1 MGRVP
6 LLVSLVVA
14 IIWAAPARPTSEPTA
29 TLAREAS
36 PAPDLAPLVSITGQP
51 ASLASPPGSSAG
63 PAGSLTGLRGSSAG
77 MSTSAV
83 RAIQSTRDDPAPVII
98 ASKPFAESYVLAE
111 IFAQLLEARG
121 IAVDRR
127 FGLGATEIA
136 FGALREGAIDIY
148 PEYTGTA
155 LAAILG
161 EEMQADADG
170 VYRHVAA
177 TFRERWDARW
187 LAPLGFENTYAIAV
201 RRETAAELRL
211 ATLSDLAREA
221 GGLRAGFTPDFIG
234 RSDGLPG
241 LRAAYG
247 FDAAEVLPLLQAV
260 KYEALVES
268 GVDVIDGYSTDGLI
282 ARYDLV
288 VLEDDRGFFPPYEA
302 AGLVNGDFWRRRPDA
317 IAALSELSGLL
328 EVERVREW
336 NRRAESDGD
345 PVTDIA
351 RDALVEL
358 GLVISDGGET
368 AEPDPA
374 ESAAARAAGRG
385 STASAES
392 VQTPVVGFVTYMW
405 RNRTDLLG
413 HARRHIVLVIVSLG
427 AAALLAIPAGL
438 LLVRFAQGAEGVIRG
453 IGVVQTIPSL
463 ALLAFMIPA
472 LGIGVVPAVVA
483 LFLYSLFP
491 ILRNTYTGVRDANPA
506 AVDAAR
512 ALGMTPAQLLRHVRL
527 PLAAPVIMAGLRT
540 AAVINVGTAT
550 IAAFIGAGGLGD
562 PIVAGLALSDTR
574 MILSGAIPAAALALL
589 VDGALGIA
597 EKRVAPGGV
606 AVE

>member
-1 MGRVP
+1 MRTGRVML
-6 LLVSLVVA
+6 LLVVVGLLGGA
-14 IIWAAPARPTSEPTA
+14 TAARP
-29 TLAREAS
+29 S
-36 PAPDLAPLVSITGQP
+36 PASHSPQP
-51 ASLASPPGSSAG
+51 ASHTRATQSSQDEG
-63 PAGSLTGLRGSSAG
+63 T
-77 MSTSAV
+77 
-83 RAIQSTRDDPAPVII
+83 PVII

-161 EEMQADADG
+161 EEMQADAEA
-170 VYRHVAA
+170 VYRHVAGS
-177 TFRERWDARW
+177 FRERWDARW

-201 RRETAAELRL
+201 RRETAEELGL

-247 FDAAEVLPLLQAV
+247 FEAAEVLPLLQAV

-302 AGLVNGDFWRRRPDA
+302 AGLVNGDFWSRRPDA

-328 EVERVREW
+328 DEERVREW

-345 PVTDIA
+345 PVADIA
-351 RDALVEL
+351 RDALAEL
-358 GLVISDGGET
+358 GLVVPDAEEAVESD
-368 AEPDPA
+368 PP
-374 ESAAARAAGRG
+374 ESAAARESERESA
-385 STASAES
+385 TAAES
-392 VQTPVVGFVTYMW
+392 ARSPVVGFVSYMW
-405 RNRTDLLG
+405 QNRADMLG
-413 HARRHIVLVIVSLG
+413 HARRHIVLVIVSLA

-438 LLVRFAQGAEGVIRG
+438 MLVRVAGGAEGVIRA
-453 IGVVQTIPSL
+453 IGLVQTVPSL

-472 LGIGVVPAVVA
+472 LGIGVVPAVFA

-589 VDGALGIA
+589 VDGALGLA

>member
-1 MGRVP
+1 MGRVML
-6 LLVSLVVA
+6 LLVAVA
-14 IIWAAPARPTSEPTA
+14 LLGGTLATRPSPASYARQPPALAGSPTARASKAAP
-29 TLAREAS
+29 
-36 PAPDLAPLVSITGQP
+36 VSQP
-51 ASLASPPGSSAG
+51 VLQTRAAQSSQDEG
-63 PAGSLTGLRGSSAG
+63 T
-77 MSTSAV
+77 
-83 RAIQSTRDDPAPVII
+83 PVII

-161 EEMQADADG
+161 EEMQADAEA
-170 VYRHVAA
+170 VYRHVAG

-201 RRETAAELRL
+201 RRETAEELGL

-247 FDAAEVLPLLQAV
+247 FEAVEVLPLLQAV

-302 AGLVNGDFWRRRPDA
+302 AGLVNGDFWGRRPDA

-328 EVERVREW
+328 DDERVREW

-345 PVTDIA
+345 PVADIA
-351 RDALVEL
+351 RDALAEL
-358 GLVISDGGET
+358 GLVVSDTEE
-368 AEPDPA
+368 ALESDLA
-374 ESAAARAAGRG
+374 ESARARESAREAAMA
-385 STASAES
+385 AES
-392 VQTPVVGFVTYMW
+392 ARSPVVGFASYMW
-405 RNRTDLLG
+405 QNRTDILG
-413 HARRHIVLVIVSLG
+413 HARRHIVLVIISLA

-438 LLVRFAQGAEGVIRG
+438 MLVRVAGGAEGVIRA
-453 IGVVQTIPSL
+453 IGLVQTIPSL

-527 PLAAPVIMAGLRT
+527 PLSAPVIMAGLRT

-589 VDGALGIA
+589 VDGALGLA

>member
-1 MGRVP
+1 MGRTLPMLAVA
-6 LLVSLVVA
+6 VAVVGGA
-14 IIWAAPARPTSEPTA
+14 AATLDQPGRASQDAPAS
-29 TLAREAS
+29 
-36 PAPDLAPLVSITGQP
+36 
-51 ASLASPPGSSAG
+51 
-63 PAGSLTGLRGSSAG
+63 
-77 MSTSAV
+77 
-83 RAIQSTRDDPAPVII
+83 RDDSAPVIV
-98 ASKPFAESYVLAE
+98 ASKPFAESYILAE
-111 IFAQLLEARG
+111 IFAQLLEVRG
-121 IAVDRR
+121 IDVDRR

-161 EEMQADADG
+161 EEMEPDAEA
-170 VYRHVAA
+170 VYRHVAG

-201 RRETAAELRL
+201 RRETAEELGL

-221 GGLRAGFTPDFIG
+221 GRLRAGFTPDFIG

-241 LRAAYG
+241 LRTAYG
-247 FDAAEVLPLLQAV
+247 FEAAEVLPLLQAV

-282 ARYDLV
+282 ARHDLV
-288 VLEDDRGFFPPYEA
+288 VLEDDGGFFPPYEA
-302 AGLVNGDFWRRRPDA
+302 AGLVNGDFWRRRPEA

-328 EVERVREW
+328 DEERVREW
-336 NRRAESDGD
+336 NRRAQSDGD
-345 PVTDIA
+345 PLTDIA
-351 RDALVEL
+351 RDALMEL
-358 GLVISDGGET
+358 GLVVPDGGET
-368 AEPDPA
+368 VESDAAVSAPA
-374 ESAAARAAGRG
+374 RESGLE
-385 STASAES
+385 STAAAES
-392 VQTPVVGFVTYMW
+392 VQTPLVGLATYMW
-405 RNRTDLLG
+405 RNRSDILV
-413 HARRHIVLVIVSLG
+413 HARRHIVLVITSLA

-438 LLVRFAQGAEGVIRG
+438 LLVRAAGGAEVVIRG
-453 IGVVQTIPSL
+453 IGLVQTIPSI

-491 ILRNTYTGVRDANPA
+491 ILRNTYTGVRDASPA

-562 PIVAGLALSDTR
+562 SIVAGLALSDTR
-574 MILSGAIPAAALALL
+574 MILSGAVPAAALALL
-589 VDGALGIA
+589 VDGALGLA

>member
-1 MGRVP
+1 M
-6 LLVSLVVA
+6 LLAVA
-14 IIWAAPARPTSEPTA
+14 VASVGGAAAARPGSTA
-29 TLAREAS
+29 
-36 PAPDLAPLVSITGQP
+36 G
-51 ASLASPPGSSAG
+51 PPGSFAG
-63 PAGSLTGLRGSSAG
+63 LPASSNGLP
-77 MSTSAV
+77 TSPF
-83 RAIQSTRDDPAPVII
+83 RAIQPTQDDRPPVII
-98 ASKPFAESYVLAE
+98 ASKPFAESYILAE

-170 VYRHVAA
+170 VYRHVAG

-201 RRETAAELRL
+201 RRETAEELGL

-241 LRAAYG
+241 LNAAYG
-247 FDAAEVLPLLQAV
+247 FEAAEVLPLLQAV

-328 EVERVREW
+328 DVERVREW

-358 GLVISDGGET
+358 GLVGSDGGGMVES
-368 AEPDPA
+368 DPA
-374 ESAAARAAGRG
+374 ESAAARG
-385 STASAES
+385 STAAAES
-392 VQTPVVGFVTYMW
+392 VRTPVVGFVTYMW

-413 HARRHIVLVIVSLG
+413 HARRHIVLVIISLG

-438 LLVRFAQGAEGVIRG
+438 LLVRFAAGAEGVIRG

-491 ILRNTYTGVRDANPA
+491 ILRNTYSGVRDANPA

-574 MILSGAIPAAALALL
+574 MILSGAIPAAVLALL
-589 VDGALGIA
+589 VDGALGLA

-606 AVE
+606 AVG

>member
-1 MGRVP
+1 MGREDLVMGREDQP
-6 LLVSLVVA
+6 GLSAQGPLGSRRQALSGTRVWTIRVALLVAAGVGVVQA
-14 IIWAAPARPTSEPTA
+14 KSARLNAQST
-29 TLAREAS
+29 
-36 PAPDLAPLVSITGQP
+36 PAPLNA
-51 ASLASPPGSSAG
+51 
-63 PAGSLTGLRGSSAG
+63 R
-77 MSTSAV
+77 STPIPQED
-83 RAIQSTRDDPAPVII
+83 RTPVVV

-121 IAVDRR
+121 IEVDRR

-136 FGALREGAIDIY
+136 FGALREGAIDVY
-148 PEYTGTA
+148 PEYTGTG

-161 EEMQADADG
+161 EELGADPET
-170 VYRHVAA
+170 VYRHVAE
-177 TFRERWDARW
+177 TFRARWDARW

-201 RRETAAELRL
+201 RRETAEELSL
-211 ATLSDLAREA
+211 ATLSDLAREGA
-221 GGLRAGFTPDFIG
+221 QLRAGFTPDFIG

-241 LRAAYG
+241 LREAYG
-247 FDAAEVLPLLQAV
+247 FEPAEVLPLLQAI

-288 VLEDDRGFFPPYEA
+288 VLEDDRRLFPPYEA
-302 AGLVNGDFWRRRPDA
+302 AGLTNGDFWQRRPDA

-328 EVERVREW
+328 DEERVREW
-336 NRRAESDGD
+336 NRRAEADGD
-345 PVTDIA
+345 PVADIA
-351 RDALVEL
+351 RDALAEL
-358 GLVISDGGET
+358 GLVMSDG
-368 AEPDPA
+368 
-374 ESAAARAAGRG
+374 RG
-385 STASAES
+385 VVES
-392 VQTPVVGFVTYMW
+392 VPVAEVGYAAYMW
-405 RNRTDLLG
+405 RNRGDILG
-413 HARRHIVLVIVSLG
+413 HARRHLVLVVISLG

-438 LLVRFAQGAEGVIRG
+438 LLVRAARGAEGVIRG
-453 IGVVQTIPSL
+453 IGLVQTIPSI

-472 LGIGVVPAVVA
+472 LGIGVAPAVVA

-512 ALGMTPAQLLRHVRL
+512 SLGMTPAQLLRHVRL

-574 MILSGAIPAAALALL
+574 MILSGAVPAAALALL
-589 VDGALGIA
+589 VDAGLALA

-606 AVE
+606 SVG